1 MLIVAHRGG
10 NPDDVENSA
19 RAFAHGVDAGSDLL
33 ECDLQCS
40 ASGEIVVY
48 HNTRYFGAPI
58 RDFSTDELRGL
69 IPTLLTFDE
78 LLEFLGGID
87 PNVRLVLDLKTR
99 GVDRMLAPY
108 LKRNS
113 LRRRVLVT
121 STYAFGLWR
130 LKRRFPKLRTGLS
143 RGSLFSHVPARLQRQ
158 AARTAGRLTALGMI
172 AEMTAFG
179 IGSAVLNHLIV
190 DERTVE
196 LFHARGLR
204 VYVWTVD
211 SRSRACQL
219 HALGVDYLTTNVPA
233 VIAPMFQEPNQ
244 GLPPEW
250 PATLHE

>member
-19 RAFAHGVDAGSDLL
+19 RAFAHGIEAGSDLL

-48 HNTRYFGAPI
+48 HNSRYFGAPI

-69 IPTLLTFDE
+69 FPTLLTLDE
-78 LLEFLGGID
+78 LLDFLDGID
-87 PNVRLVLDLKTR
+87 PDVRLVLDLKSR

-108 LKRNS
+108 LKRVS

-130 LKRRFPKLRTGLS
+130 LKRRFPDLRTGLS
-143 RGSLFSHVPARLQRQ
+143 RGSLFAHIPARLQPL

-179 IGSAVLNHLIV
+179 INTAVLNYHIV

-196 LFHARGLR
+196 MFHARGFR
-204 VYVWTVD
+204 VYAWTVD
-211 SRSRACQL
+211 SRSRACRL

-233 VIAPMFQEPNQ
+233 AIAPVFHDPEPA
-244 GLPPEW
+244 LPPE
-250 PATLHE
+250 